1 MTKFNH
7 NTTGIARLAAMAR
20 LIPKVSI
27 GLALSA
33 LVITSA
39 AQTSYYYDGG
49 IQRTIT
55 PQPNL
60 VAKLTTPA
68 TTGTRSTESSANA
81 PFVTINTSGSS
92 RSIDANSSPV
102 YREGGSA
109 AGRLLALPGG
119 VIVNFKPDWSDA
131 QIQAWAATKG
141 YMLGQR
147 LNILGNWYVLPT
159 AAGQIA
165 LDIANAI
172 QESGEVVSAS
182 PNWWKETV
190 TR

>member
-1 MTKFNH
+1 MTKFNRT
-7 NTTGIARLAAMAR
+7 TTGIARLDVLAR

-27 GLALSA
+27 GLAFSA
-33 LVITSA
+33 LAFASA
-39 AQTSYYYDGG
+39 AQTFYYYDGG

-60 VAKLTTPA
+60 VARFSTPGA
-68 TTGTRSTESSANA
+68 TGIRSTESSTNV
-81 PFVTINTSGSS
+81 PFVTINTNGSA

-131 QIQAWAATKG
+131 QIRAWAATKG

-147 LNILGNWYVLPT
+147 LNILGNWYVLST

-172 QESGEVVSAS
+172 QESGEVVSVI